1 MKTVLRAGMCAV
13 FFPEKQH
20 ESRVKPIAKNH
31 LNGLSSS
38 LEFVL
43 SLLLHFMLTQYV
55 IFTKLHLDQANEC
68 QLKIWIDEKL
78 NKRVNEKKLDI

>member
-31 LNGLSSS
+31 LNGLLSS

-43 SLLLHFMLTQYV
+43 SLLLHFMLTQ
-55 IFTKLHLDQANEC
+55 IH
-68 QLKIWIDEKL
+68 KITSRL
-78 NKRVNEKKLDI
+78 GQ

>member
-1 MKTVLRAGMCAV
+1 MCAV

-31 LNGLSSS
+31 LNGLLSS

-55 IFTKLHLDQANEC
+55 IFTKLHLD
-68 QLKIWIDEKL
+68 
-78 NKRVNEKKLDI
+78 